1 MVVAGHVVPLSFFM
15 PDHHHAILSRLEET
29 VWLVWPPVV
38 KLLWKN
44 MFSFHAWVLGCW
56 SQVIKIRLQLQQHGC
71 LDKWE
76 SFWWEK
82 DFFSKLRLQFPR
94 PTEDGANVTP
104 RGKQTLRKP
113 TNKML
118 QFVLKQDNRKQTKT
132 LIFQCFHGN
141 VHKTWGTA
149 HPSKGV
155 PLFWKITHYI
165 SSLSPGS
172 GFWHASASRRI
183 TAFTCFNSWS
193 LPAGALYVWE
203 CVIASE
209 KQMQRRV
216 CRTGAASHAEMC
228 HEGDT
233 SSQRLV
239 IVKP

>member
-1 MVVAGHVVPLSFFM
+1 MLGCSDVDP
-15 PDHHHAILSRLEET
+15 
-29 VWLVWPPVV
+29 
-38 KLLWKN
+38 KLLKSGYSCSN
-44 MFSFHAWVLGCW
+44 IAVLTNERVFDEKRISFQSSCCSSHDRQRMVLIW
-56 SQVIKIRLQLQQHGC
+56 HH
-71 LDKWE
+71 
-76 SFWWEK
+76 
-82 DFFSKLRLQFPR
+82 
-94 PTEDGANVTP
+94 VTN
-104 RGKQTLRKP
+104 KP

-132 LIFQCFHGN
+132 LIFQCIHDN

-165 SSLSPGS
+165 SSLSPVS
-172 GFWHASASRRI
+172 DFWHASASRRI

>member
-1 MVVAGHVVPLSFFM
+1 MREFL
-15 PDHHHAILSRLEET
+15 IR
-29 VWLVWPPVV
+29 
-38 KLLWKN
+38 KLFLFK
-44 MFSFHAWVLGCW
+44 AQLG
-56 SQVIKIRLQLQQHGC
+56 
-71 LDKWE
+71 
-76 SFWWEK
+76 
-82 DFFSKLRLQFPR
+82 LQFPW
-94 PTEDGANVTP
+94 PTEGGATVTP

-118 QFVLKQDNRKQTKT
+118 QFVLKQGNRKQTKT
-132 LIFQCFHGN
+132 FIFQCSHDN

-149 HPSKGV
+149 LPSEGV

-165 SSLSPGS
+165 SSLSPVS
-172 GFWHASASRRI
+172 DFWHASASRRI
-183 TAFTCFNSWS
+183 AAFTCFNSWS

-216 CRTGAASHAEMC
+216 CRTGAAALAEMC